1 MDRSLAVGLGLCGL
15 DRFAGGNP
23 NKKDKKKEDVST
35 DQQNNASYKL
45 TIPERDLILQKICQV
60 TTDNNHGS
68 SCDKSLTVEGRF
80 SQWML
85 SFFSRP
91 CLKAAQIYGKS
102 SANNAAH

>member
-35 DQQNNASYKL
+35 DQQNNSSYKL

-60 TTDNNHGS
+60 TTDNNHGPW
-68 SCDKSLTVEGRF
+68 TVE
-80 SQWML
+80 
-85 SFFSRP
+85 
-91 CLKAAQIYGKS
+91 AAAVCQLLRQQLVRYWPLEL
-102 SANNAAH
+102 NNDITVS